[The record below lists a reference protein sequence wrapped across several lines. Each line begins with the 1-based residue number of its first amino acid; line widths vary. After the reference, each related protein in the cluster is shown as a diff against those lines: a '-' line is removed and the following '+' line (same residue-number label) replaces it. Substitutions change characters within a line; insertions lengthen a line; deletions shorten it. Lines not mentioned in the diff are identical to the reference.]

1 MIVFA
6 LCFVCA
12 VFVFVLPVQTIEAR
26 LTFVLEGRAASELPE
41 RSLCEG
47 DVRFID
53 PHAHATPAP
62 PWW

>member
-1 MIVFA
+1 M
-6 LCFVCA
+6 
-12 VFVFVLPVQTIEAR
+12 FVFVLPMQTIEAR